1 MTYTGVLATIFTGI
15 EPAVALSLACVPFL
29 RPLTRNRNHPSA
41 SSDSPYA
48 SSKGGMSK
56 DRSGNHRRAF
66 KALDDD
72 SSEIQLQPLGS
83 DSLKYEAEVSPGR
96 EPPASLSGESAAGAI
111 FVKKDWDVA
120 TGRRPGS

>member
-29 RPLTRNRNHPSA
+29 RPLIRSRNNA
-41 SSDSPYA
+41 STGSDSQYA
-48 SSKGGMSK
+48 RSSKGISK
-56 DRSGNHRRAF
+56 GSSGSRGAF

-83 DSLKYEAEVSPGR
+83 DSLKYEAEVSPGGR
-96 EPPASLSGESAAGAI
+96 GEEPPVASTESAGAI
-111 FVKKDWDVA
+111 FVKKDWDVV